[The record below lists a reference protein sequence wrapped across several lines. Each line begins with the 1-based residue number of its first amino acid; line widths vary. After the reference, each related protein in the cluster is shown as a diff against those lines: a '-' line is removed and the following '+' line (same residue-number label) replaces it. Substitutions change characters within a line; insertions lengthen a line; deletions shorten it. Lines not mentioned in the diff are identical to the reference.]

1 MAAKP
6 DIVTMLQRAVELGR
20 ELARLGDPH
29 VRRFTRQAWERQV
42 LALCGVASLEEL
54 APIRARM
61 EAKPRLWAHAALLA
75 ELTIR
80 DRHHAPSLHAF
91 DDVERHPVVAY
102 ALLAAGVTPEEASA
116 VVGSLVLEAAAPS
129 WFGEAETGAEADQA
143 EAGVRTELERLDGEL
158 AATLRLIDVA
168 WQDGRPMLVVAS
180 CWLPIPDARRIASD
194 IADRSRSG
202 QLRLA
207 A

>member
-1 MAAKP
+1 MATKSVP
-6 DIVTMLQRAVELGR
+6 TMLQRAVELGR
-20 ELARLGDPH
+20 DLARLGDPQ
-29 VRRFTRQAWERQV
+29 VRRFTRQAWERKT
-42 LALCGVASLEEL
+42 LELCGAASLEEL

-102 ALLAAGVTPEEASA
+102 ALLSAHTTPEEASA

-129 WFGEAETGAEADQA
+129 WFGEAETGEEADQG
-143 EAGVRTELERLDGEL
+143 EAAVRTELERLDTML
-158 AATLRLIDVA
+158 FDTLRLADVS
-168 WQDGRPMLVVAS
+168 WQDGRPMLVVGGS
-180 CWLPIPDARRIASD
+180 WLPIPDAKRIASD